1 MLARRAVLAL
11 SLLLGAAAG
20 TACVGQASEGRSAV
34 PLATATPDE
43 PTADDDTGTLEI
55 LCNPPVQALVDGKP
69 AGTTPVVGFK
79 VAPGSHDVTCVDEQG
94 GNRTMTIKVGPGEGR
109 TVTSDRAPS
118 LQERRPEKKR

>member
-1 MLARRAVLAL
+1 MPARRAVLAL
-11 SLLLGAAAG
+11 SLFLG
-20 TACVGQASEGRSAV
+20 TACVGQASDGKSAV

-43 PTADDDTGTLEI
+43 PVADDSGTLEI

-94 GNRTMTIKVGPGEGR
+94 GNRTMTVKVGPGEGR

-118 LQERRPEKKR
+118 AQDRKPEKKR